1 MRTNFIIMNSP
12 KAKELLKKV
21 VAEVENDGSIEAI
34 GEQLLAIREIA
45 LKLEDP
51 LVVKTLRILKE
62 KLEEDESLDFDVE
75 LEIPEEDL
83 EEYEEPENHL
93 TYLLNLLVDSDNKY
107 NREEIKWY
115 RTAIWDELY

>member
-1 MRTNFIIMNSP
+1 MNNP

-21 VAEVENDGSIEAI
+21 VVDVEAEASVESIS
-34 GEQLLAIREIA
+34 EQLLEIRKIA
-45 LKLEDP
+45 LQLDDP
-51 LVVKTLRILKE
+51 LVVKTLRIIKE
-62 KLEEDESLDFDVE
+62 KIEEDESLDFDVE

-93 TYLLNLLVDSDNKY
+93 SYLLNLIIDSDNKY

-115 RTAIWDELY
+115 RTAIWEEIY

>member
-1 MRTNFIIMNSP
+1 MRTNFIIMNNP

-45 LKLEDP
+45 LELEDP

>member
-1 MRTNFIIMNSP
+1 MNNP
-12 KAKELLKKV
+12 KAKDLLKKV
-21 VAEVENDGSIEAI
+21 VADVESESSIESI
-34 GEQLLAIREIA
+34 GEQLMEIREIA
-45 LKLEDP
+45 LELEDP

-62 KLEEDESLDFDVE
+62 KLVEDESLELDVE

-115 RTAIWDELY
+115 RTAIWDEIY

>member
-1 MRTNFIIMNSP
+1 MNSS

-21 VAEVENDGSIEAI
+21 VVGVEANVSVESI
-34 GEQLLAIREIA
+34 GEQLLEIRNIA
-45 LKLEDP
+45 LQLEDP
-51 LVVKTLRILKE
+51 LVVKTLRIIKE
-62 KLEEDESLDFDVE
+62 KINEDESLDFDIE

-93 TYLLNLLVDSDNKY
+93 TYLLNLLVDSENKY

-115 RTAIWDELY
+115 RSALWEEIY

>member
-1 MRTNFIIMNSP
+1 MNNP

-21 VAEVENDGSIEAI
+21 ITNVENGASVESI
-34 GEQLLAIREIA
+34 GEQLMAIREIA
-45 LKLEDP
+45 LQLEDP

-93 TYLLNLLVDSDNKY
+93 TYLLNLLIDSDNKY

-115 RTAIWDELY
+115 RTAIWDEIY

>member
-1 MRTNFIIMNSP
+1 MNSP

>member
-1 MRTNFIIMNSP
+1 MNSQ

-21 VAEVENDGSIEAI
+21 VADVEAKASIESI
-34 GEQLLAIREIA
+34 GNQLLEIRKIA
-45 LKLEDP
+45 LEIEDP

-62 KLEEDESLDFDVE
+62 KLEEDESLDFDLE

-93 TYLLNLLVDSDNKY
+93 TYLLNLLIDSDNKY

-115 RTAIWDELY
+115 RTAIWGEIY

>member
-1 MRTNFIIMNSP
+1 MNSP

-21 VAEVENDGSIEAI
+21 VEEVENDGAVESVC
-34 GEQLLAIREIA
+34 EQLLAIREIA
-45 LKLEDP
+45 LELEDP

-62 KLEEDESLDFDVE
+62 KLNEDESLDFDIE

-93 TYLLNLLVDSDNKY
+93 TYLLNLLIDSDNKY

-115 RTAIWDELY
+115 RTAIWDEVY

>member
-1 MRTNFIIMNSP
+1 MNNP

-21 VAEVENDGSIEAI
+21 IADVENGASVDSI
-34 GEQLLAIREIA
+34 GEQLMAIREIA
-45 LKLEDP
+45 LQLEDP

-62 KLEEDESLDFDVE
+62 KLEEDESLDFDIE

-93 TYLLNLLVDSDNKY
+93 TYLLNLLIDSDNKY

-115 RTAIWDELY
+115 RTAIWDEIY

>member
-1 MRTNFIIMNSP
+1 MNNP

-21 VAEVENDGSIEAI
+21 IADVENGASIDSI
-34 GEQLLAIREIA
+34 GEQLMAIREIA
-45 LKLEDP
+45 LQLEDP
-51 LVVKTLRILKE
+51 LIVKTLRILKE
-62 KLEEDESLDFDVE
+62 KLEEDESLDFDIE

-93 TYLLNLLVDSDNKY
+93 TYLLNLLIDSDNKY

-115 RTAIWDELY
+115 RTAIWDEIY

>member
-1 MRTNFIIMNSP
+1 MNSP

-21 VAEVENDGSIEAI
+21 VADVEAKASIESI
-34 GEQLLAIREIA
+34 GGQLLEIRKIA
-45 LKLEDP
+45 LEIEDP

-62 KLEEDESLDFDVE
+62 KLEEDESLNFDLE

-93 TYLLNLLVDSDNKY
+93 TYLLNLLIDSDNKY

-115 RTAIWDELY
+115 RTAIWEEIY